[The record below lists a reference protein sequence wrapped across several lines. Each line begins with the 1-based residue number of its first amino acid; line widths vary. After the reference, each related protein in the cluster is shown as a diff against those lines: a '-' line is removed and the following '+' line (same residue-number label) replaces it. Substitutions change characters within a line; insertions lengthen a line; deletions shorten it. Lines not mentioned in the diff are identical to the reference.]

1 MATLAA
7 VARDRKAQLRQLMV
21 ASRKLDASQESLE
34 REVKRL
40 LTRKKAVP
48 ELADAERLA
57 TMAQGVNASLSGMIS
72 VIESVA
78 QSWGMQY
85 N

>member
-21 ASRKLDASQESLE
+21 ASRKLDATQESLE

-40 LTRKKAVP
+40 LNRKKSVP

-57 TMAQGVNASLSGMIS
+57 VLAQGVNASLSNMIS
-72 VIESVA
+72 VIEAVA

-85 N
+85 